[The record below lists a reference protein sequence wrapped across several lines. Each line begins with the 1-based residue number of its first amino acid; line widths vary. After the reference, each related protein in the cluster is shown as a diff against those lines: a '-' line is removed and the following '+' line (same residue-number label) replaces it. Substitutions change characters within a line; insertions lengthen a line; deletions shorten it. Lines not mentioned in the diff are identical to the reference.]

1 MFRPPDLQLI
11 GTSPPRQHAIAA
23 IAAIGPPGLI
33 APVSSA
39 QDDGGVFLV
48 PPCRPVNKTEELL
61 VSLVAPAF

>member
-23 IAAIGPPGLI
+23 IGPPGLI
-33 APVSSA
+33 APVPSA
-39 QDDGGVFLV
+39 QDDGGVFLA